1 MSEHSKLQTKS
12 KHQRVHRTKKALTA
26 TTLGIDLGDRHSWV
40 CTLDE
45 KGHVVSESRVRTKV
59 EALREYFASL
69 APARV
74 ALEAG
79 THSGWVSRLAEGC
92 GHEVIVAN
100 ARELRR
106 ISHSDR
112 KNDRSDAQLLA
123 RLARVDPQLLSPIR
137 HRSAAMQAHMAHLRA
152 RDTLVRARCR
162 LINTTRGL
170 VKATGGRLPPCST
183 AAFARRV
190 AEHVP
195 EDLQAAVA
203 PLIATIDTIDAQI
216 RTYDR
221 QIDGIARKHYP
232 HTAVLQQITGVG
244 PLTALAFILTLADRN
259 RFARSRD
266 VGSYLGLV
274 PRQRD
279 SGDCSP
285 QLPITKA
292 GNAYMRRL
300 LVGCAHYLLGP
311 FGPDCNLRRHGERL
325 MQRGGKNAKKRAVVA
340 VARKLSVLLHRLWV
354 TGELY
359 EPLHNIAQRPQSA
372 A

>member
-12 KHQRVHRTKKALTA
+12 KHQRVHRTEKVLTA

-40 CTLDE
+40 CRLDE

-59 EALREYFASL
+59 EALRECFASL

-123 RLARVDPQLLSPIR
+123 RLARVDPQLLSPIPTPQCGNASSYGALACTR
-137 HRSAAMQAHMAHLRA
+137 YPRKSALSADKHHPRIGQGH
-152 RDTLVRARCR
+152 
-162 LINTTRGL
+162 
-170 VKATGGRLPPCST
+170 GGRLPPCST